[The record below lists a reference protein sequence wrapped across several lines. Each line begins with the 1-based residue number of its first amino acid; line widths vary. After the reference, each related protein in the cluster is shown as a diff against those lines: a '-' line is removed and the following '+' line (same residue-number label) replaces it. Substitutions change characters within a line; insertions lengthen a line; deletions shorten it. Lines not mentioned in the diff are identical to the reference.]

1 MLYDFWIPGKPFGK
15 QRPRVTRTGQAYTP
29 KETVSYE
36 NLVRTSFVQA
46 YPNYSLIE
54 GPVILMVSAAFPIPE
69 SWPKKKKE
77 AARNLEIFPGK
88 PDIDNIMKIIQDA
101 LNQIAYKDDS
111 QIYDATVRKYYSDTP
126 CVHVL
131 ITGGTPIHRASM

>member
-15 QRPRVTRTGQAYTP
+15 QRPRVIRTGQAFTP

-46 YPNYSLIE
+46 YPNYVPAT
-54 GPVILMVSAAFPIPE
+54 GPVIMQISAAFPIPE

-88 PDIDNIMKIIQDA
+88 PDIDNIQKIIQDA
-101 LNQIAYKDDS
+101 LNTIAYKDDA
-111 QIYDATVRKYYSDTP
+111 QIYDISTRKYYADTP
-126 CVHVL
+126 CVHVI
-131 ITGGTPIHRASM
+131 ITGGNQ